1 MAGITAKQAVRQ
13 WRRERHDRDLAE
25 IIETLRIIALLAAKP
40 PADFPTTLAKIAE
53 LAADQLAR
61 LEDR

>member
-1 MAGITAKQAVRQ
+1 MAGITAKQAGRQ
-13 WRRERHDRDLAE
+13 WRRERHERDLAE
-25 IIETLRIIALLAAKP
+25 IIETLFIIERLADRP